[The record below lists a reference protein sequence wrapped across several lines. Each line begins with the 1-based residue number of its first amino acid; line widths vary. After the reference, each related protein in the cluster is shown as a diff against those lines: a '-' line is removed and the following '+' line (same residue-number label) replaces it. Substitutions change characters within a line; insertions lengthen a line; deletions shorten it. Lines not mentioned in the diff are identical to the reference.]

1 MTSSCRRDSLNQEL
15 IEQLK
20 GFMAH
25 SGDLVRTADAIAL
38 PAVLEDMEHEEDFDT
53 SILEL
58 FEFWNALE

>member
-1 MTSSCRRDSLNQEL
+1 LNQEL

-20 GFMAH
+20 GFVAH
-25 SGDLVRTADAIAL
+25 SGDLVRTADAVAL
-38 PAVLEDMEHEEDFDT
+38 PAVLEDMEREEEFDT